1 MRDVATKREELEQY
15 RERVFQE
22 LRLRGERLKEIDGK
36 LASVEY
42 VIEATLSARTMISGD
57 TARVLSRA
65 SYKAKLSK
73 DREALRA
80 RRAEALEDLKR
91 AETRL
96 EEVDTELEELEES
109 EGIEAVE
116 SDNGRED

>member
-73 DREALRA
+73 DREALRR

>member
-73 DREALRA
+73 DREALRR

-109 EGIEAVE
+109 EGVEAGE

>member
-1 MRDVATKREELEQY
+1 MATKQEELEQY

-42 VIEATLSARTMISGD
+42 LIEATRSDRTLLSGD

-73 DREALRA
+73 DRGALQRK
-80 RRAEALEDLKR
+80 RVEALEDLKR

-96 EEVDTELEELEES
+96 EEVDNELEELERS
-109 EGIEAVE
+109 LGGVA
-116 SDNGRED
+116 EDGDDSGED

>member
-1 MRDVATKREELEQY
+1 MATKREELDQY
-15 RERVFQE
+15 RDRVFQE

-42 VIEATLSARTMISGD
+42 LIEATRSARTVISGD
-57 TARVLSRA
+57 TVRVLSRA
-65 SYKAKLSK
+65 SYKAKLSR
-73 DREALRA
+73 DREALRR

-109 EGIEAVE
+109 EGGEAGD